1 MEILEIKLN
10 TDDIISTEAFY
21 TNILEFKLIKKSEK
35 SISFLVG
42 NSILSFIKSENLQP
56 KYHFAFNIPNN
67 KLEEA
72 INWISKKLN
81 LIKIDNNTS
90 VADFESWNAK
100 AIYFYDNNENI
111 LEFIARFDL
120 ESLIENQ
127 FDTSSILS
135 ISEIGVV
142 TNEPLNLSKKIS
154 ENYNLNLFEKGV
166 QSVDFASLGDDNGL
180 IILVKPNRKWYPT
193 NQKAEKHFVEIKLI
207 SNGLTN
213 EIIINDENSCS

>member
-10 TDDIISTEAFY
+10 TDDIISTEGFY